1 MGSRGAFINVDLNNF
16 DFKLGGKH
24 YKTIGVLKSN
34 SNVRVIEQDSTRVK
48 APEFS
53 HTPGRIYAV
62 IKNGRL
68 KHLAYYREFLI
79 IREK

>member
-34 SNVRVIEQDSTRVK
+34 SNVRIC
-48 APEFS
+48 
-53 HTPGRIYAV
+53 
-62 IKNGRL
+62 
-68 KHLAYYREFLI
+68 
-79 IREK
+79 